1 MQPRKRDQSRPV
13 SATRQGG
20 AAAQAASAIAR
31 PRRREVRP
39 PAWFD
44 SGMIVVLAVMTV
56 AAGGLA
62 PVSRAADAPNA
73 SVHEGQA
80 VKVGNGT
87 ARVVVAATAN
97 GLPASVSVVMT
108 AGALEGLPAP
118 SKEQPEW
125 EFVLPMPQSGPRTG
139 YDHVAVDWNP
149 AGHPPEGIYTVPHF
163 DFHFYAVSRA
173 EQEGVSFAGTEGAE
187 AAKVADSALLPQGYA
202 VPPDTA
208 VEKMGVHGVDPASP
222 EFHGEPFTRT
232 FIYGYYKGRLTF
244 VEPMVA
250 LSYLLTEPDVTDEVR
265 VPSAYSYPGF
275 YPSKY
280 RVGYDPERKLYF
292 LSLMGLHEWSPG
304 SEETATQ

>member
-1 MQPRKRDQSRPV
+1 MVRIRRSRCG
-13 SATRQGG
+13 R
-20 AAAQAASAIAR
+20 AAA
-31 PRRREVRP
+31 
-39 PAWFD
+39 PAL
-44 SGMIVVLAVMTV
+44 VAVAVLAAGAVV
-56 AAGGLA
+56 VGPAA
-62 PVSRAADAPNA
+62 RAADAPKA
-73 SVHEGQA
+73 SVYEGQA

-87 ARVVVAATAN
+87 ARVVVAATAE
-97 GLPASVSVVMT
+97 GLPRSVSVVLT

-118 SKEQPEW
+118 SQEQPEW
-125 EFVLPMPQSGPRTG
+125 EFVLPMPEAGPRTG

-187 AAKVADSALLPQGYA
+187 AAKVADSALLPQGYV

-208 VEKMGVHGVDPASP
+208 VEKMGVHGVDPAAP
-222 EFHGEPFTRT
+222 EFHGKPFTHT

-250 LSYLLTEPDVTDEVR
+250 LSYLLTRPDVIAEVK
-265 VPSAYSYPGF
+265 VPAAYSSPGF

-292 LSLMGLHEWSPG
+292 LSLMGLHEWAPG
-304 SEETATQ
+304 GETTAKAQ